1 MAAPIGII
9 WGDPIVGS
17 NDTRQG
23 KIGIYAVATNTDTAA
38 SVRVQVWFAT
48 MYSCE
53 DGSNSLYFDIG
64 TNVWSAS
71 TPRGS
76 ASISHPVSSGE
87 GWNISNQTKIWD
99 QTYSYDNLDG
109 NVVVDGQ
116 VVGQDLNI
124 YAKYN
129 GIDLLPGGTMYA
141 STSLI
146 IVSYDANGGS
156 GAPVNQLKHYGKTL
170 TLSSTIPT
178 RTGYIFKGWS
188 ASSTAT
194 SASWSAGG
202 SYTDNASRILYA
214 VWEAVTYTVS
224 YDANGG
230 FGAPGSQI
238 KTHGQDLT
246 LSTVVPTRTN
256 YTFKGWGIS
265 ASATSVTY
273 SAGGTYSTDKAIT
286 LYAVWELA
294 YVPPRI
300 TSFIA
305 YRVDGD
311 GLEAD
316 DGTFCACSFA
326 WRTNKESANASFS
339 YKRKSDSAW
348 TPDKTI
354 SLNTTGGAIR
364 DEILNDS
371 NFNADYSYDIKVTVS
386 DSLGSSY
393 VTYSL
398 MSTHYVIDFLNGG
411 KGVSFG
417 KAAETENVAEF
428 GWDIRDKFGT
438 RVNNGLAMYTGTGD
452 EAIDPDTTLDELIL
466 TNKNS
471 PVSGK
476 SVYIRTIFHGGKSD
490 TNDRAQIAI
499 PYDEKMFVYRRYYKN
514 SSWSQWYSSALD
526 PYPVNSIYIS
536 YSHTSPA
543 ELFGGTWARIEDRF
557 LWGCKSAE
565 SIGDTGGESSHT
577 LVVDEMPS
585 HSHPFISTNEY
596 SSTSGGW
603 NAPAWGPG
611 SKNTAAITGFTGG
624 GAAHNNMPPYIKV
637 SIWRRIA

>member
-17 NDTRQG
+17 KDTRQG

-64 TNVWSAS
+64 TGVWSAS

-87 GWNISNQTKIWD
+87 GWNTSNQTKIWD
-99 QTYSYDNLDG
+99 QTYSYDNLNG
-109 NVVVDGQ
+109 NN
-116 VVGQDLNI
+116 DLNI

-129 GIDLLPGGTMYA
+129 GIDMFPDGTMYA

-146 IVSYDANGGS
+146 VVSYNANGGS

-188 ASSTAT
+188 ASQTAT

-202 SYTDNASRILYA
+202 SYADNKSRTLYA

-224 YDANGG
+224 YNANGG
-230 FGAPGSQI
+230 FGAPGSQTKI
-238 KTHGQDLT
+238 HGKNLT

-256 YTFKGWGIS
+256 YNFKGWGTS

-273 SAGGTYSTDKAIT
+273 SAGGTYSTDEAIT

-305 YRVDGD
+305 YRVNGE

-326 WRTNKESANASFS
+326 WRTDKESANASFS
-339 YKRKSDSAW
+339 YKRKSDSVW
-348 TPDKTI
+348 SQDKTI
-354 SLNTTGGAIR
+354 SLSTTSGAIL
-364 DEILNDS
+364 DEILNYS

-438 RVNNGLAMYTGTGD
+438 RVNNGLAMYTGAGD
-452 EAIDPDTTLDELIL
+452 DAIDPDTTLDELIL

-471 PVSGK
+471 PISGK
-476 SVYIRTIFHGGKSD
+476 SVYIRTTFHGSKSG
-490 TNDRAQIAI
+490 TSDRAQIAI

-514 SSWSQWYSSALD
+514 NSWSQWYSSALD

-543 ELFGGTWARIEDRF
+543 ELFGGTWTRIEDRF
-557 LWGCKSAE
+557 LWGCKSTE
-565 SIGDTGGESSHT
+565 SIGATGGESAHT
-577 LVVDEMPS
+577 LAVDEIPS

-596 SSTSGGW
+596 SQTSGGW
-603 NAPAWGPG
+603 NAPAWGPE

-624 GAAHNNMPPYIKV
+624 GAAHNNMPPYIQV

>member
-9 WGDPIVGS
+9 WGDPIVG
-17 NDTRQG
+17 NKDTRQG
-23 KIGIYAVATNTDTAA
+23 KIGIYAVATSTDTVT
-38 SVRVQVWFAT
+38 SINVQVWFTT

-64 TNVWSAS
+64 AGVSSAS
-71 TPRGS
+71 TYVGS
-76 ASISHPVSSGE
+76 ASISHPDRNNQWSP
-87 GWNISNQTKIWD
+87 SNQTKIFD
-99 QTYSYDNLDG
+99 KTYSYARLPG
-109 NVVVDGQ
+109 EQ
-116 VVGQDLNI
+116 SCNI

-129 GIDLLPGGTMYA
+129 GIDLLSGGTMYVNTSVTIPALA
-141 STSLI
+141 SYT
-146 IVSYDANGGS
+146 VSYNANGGS
-156 GAPVNQLKHYGKTL
+156 GAPVSQIKYYGKTL

-178 RTGYIFKGWS
+178 RTGYTFKGWS

-202 SYTDNASRILYA
+202 SYTDNVSRTLYA

-224 YDANGG
+224 YNANGG

-256 YTFKGWGIS
+256 YNFKGWGTS
-265 ASATSVTY
+265 ASATSATY
-273 SAGGTYSTDKAIT
+273 SADGTYSTDEAIT

-305 YRVDGD
+305 YRVNDD
-311 GLEAD
+311 WLEAD
-316 DGTFCACSFA
+316 DGTLCSCSFV
-326 WRTNKESANASFS
+326 WRTDKEPANATFS
-339 YKRKSDSAW
+339 YKRKSDSVW
-348 TPDKTI
+348 IQDKTI
-354 SLNTTGGAIR
+354 SLNKTDEGIQAVQE
-364 DEILNDS
+364 EILNA

-438 RVNNGLAMYTGTGD
+438 RVNNGLAMYTGAGD
-452 EAIDPDTTLDELIL
+452 NAIDPDTTLDELIL

-476 SVYIRTIFHGGKSD
+476 SVYIRTTFHGSKSG
-490 TNDRAQIAI
+490 TSDRAQIAI

-514 SSWSQWYSSALD
+514 NSWSQWYSSALD

-543 ELFGGTWARIEDRF
+543 ELFGGTWTRIEDRF
-557 LWGCKSAE
+557 LWGCKSTE

-577 LVVDEMPS
+577 LTVDEIPS
-585 HSHPFISTNEY
+585 HSHPFIENNEY

-603 NAPAWGPG
+603 KNPAWGPG
-611 SKNTAAITGFTGG
+611 KNNTSAITGFTGG
-624 GAAHNNMPPYIKV
+624 GAAHNNMPPYIQV

>member
-17 NDTRQG
+17 NDTRRG
-23 KIGIYAVATNTDTAA
+23 KIGIYAVATNTDTVA

-53 DGSNSLYFDIG
+53 DGYNSLYFDIG
-64 TNVWSAS
+64 TDVWSAS

-87 GWNISNQTKIWD
+87 GWNASNQTKIWD
-99 QTYSYDNLDG
+99 QTYSYDNLNG
-109 NVVVDGQ
+109 NR
-116 VVGQDLNI
+116 DLNI

-129 GIDLLPGGTMYA
+129 GIDMFPDGTMYA

-146 IVSYDANGGS
+146 IVSYNANGGS

-188 ASSTAT
+188 ASQTAT

-202 SYTDNASRILYA
+202 SYTDNDPIILYA

-230 FGAPGSQI
+230 FGAPGSQT
-238 KTHGQDLT
+238 KTHGKDLT

-256 YTFKGWGIS
+256 YTFKGWGTS

-273 SAGGTYSTDKAIT
+273 SAGGTYSTDEAIT

-300 TSFIA
+300 ISFIA
-305 YRVDGD
+305 YRVNDD
-311 GLEAD
+311 SLED
-316 DGTFCACSFA
+316 DKGTSCACSIKWKADKSPVSIAFSF
-326 WRTNKESANASFS
+326 KEKTAS
-339 YKRKSDSAW
+339 DW
-348 TPDKTI
+348 TVDKTLDNFPEA
-354 SLNTTGGAIR
+354 SAITE
-364 DEILNDS
+364 EILVNKFS
-371 NFNADYSYDIKVTVS
+371 ADISYDIKVTVS

-398 MSTHYVIDFLNGG
+398 TSAHYVIDFLNGG

-438 RVNNGLAMYTGTGD
+438 RVNNGLAMYTGAGD
-452 EAIDPDTTLDELIL
+452 NAIDPDTTLDELIL

-471 PVSGK
+471 PISGK

-490 TNDRAQIAI
+490 TSDRAQIAV

-514 SSWSQWYSSALD
+514 KSWSQWYSSALD
-526 PYPVNSIYIS
+526 AYPVNSIYIS

-557 LWGCKSAE
+557 LWGCKSTE
-565 SIGDTGGESSHT
+565 SIGATGGESSHT
-577 LVVDEMPS
+577 LAVDEMPS

-624 GAAHNNMPPYIKV
+624 GAAHNNMPPYIQV

>member
-9 WGDPIVGS
+9 WGDPIVG
-17 NDTRQG
+17 NKDTRQG

-64 TNVWSAS
+64 TDVWSAS

-87 GWNISNQTKIWD
+87 GWNASNQTKIWD
-99 QTYSYDNLDG
+99 QTYSYDNLNG
-109 NVVVDGQ
+109 NR
-116 VVGQDLNI
+116 DLNI

-129 GIDLLPGGTMYA
+129 GIDMFPDGTMYA

-146 IVSYDANGGS
+146 IVSYNANGGS

-194 SASWSAGG
+194 SASWSAGS
-202 SYTDNASRILYA
+202 SYTKNDPIILYA
-214 VWEAVTYTVS
+214 VWEAITYTVS

-256 YTFKGWGIS
+256 YTFKGWGTS
-265 ASATSVTY
+265 ASAESATY
-273 SAGGTYSTDKAIT
+273 SAGGTYSTDEAIT

-305 YRVDGD
+305 YRVNDD
-311 GLEAD
+311 LLEAD
-316 DGTFCACSFA
+316 DGTLCSCSFV
-326 WRTNKESANASFS
+326 WRTDKEPANAVFS
-339 YKRKSDSAW
+339 YKRKTDSVW
-348 TPDKTI
+348 IQDKTI
-354 SLNTTGGAIR
+354 GLNKTDGAIQAVQE
-364 DEILNDS
+364 EILNAEFS
-371 NFNADYSYDIKVTVS
+371 ADTSYDIKVTVS

-471 PVSGK
+471 PISGK
-476 SVYIRTIFHGGKSD
+476 SVYIRTVFHGGKSG
-490 TNDRAQIAI
+490 TSDRAQIAI

-543 ELFGGTWARIEDRF
+543 ELFGGTWTRIEDRF
-557 LWGCKSAE
+557 LWGCKSTE
-565 SIGDTGGESSHT
+565 SIGATGGESSHT
-577 LVVDEMPS
+577 LVVDEIPS

-603 NAPAWGPG
+603 KNPAWGPG
-611 SKNTAAITGFTGG
+611 SNTTAAITGFTGG
-624 GAAHNNMPPYIKV
+624 GAAHNNMPPYIQV

>member
-17 NDTRQG
+17 KDTRQG
-23 KIGIYAVATNTDTAA
+23 KIGIYAVATNTDAAA

-64 TNVWSAS
+64 ANVWSAS

-76 ASISHPVSSGE
+76 VSISHPVSSGE
-87 GWNISNQTKIWD
+87 GWNASNQTKIWD

-109 NVVVDGQ
+109 N
-116 VVGQDLNI
+116 QDLNI
-124 YAKYN
+124 YAKYKD
-129 GIDLLPGGTMYA
+129 IDLLPGGTMYA

-146 IVSYDANGGS
+146 VVSYNANGGS
-156 GAPVNQLKHYGKTL
+156 GSPVNQLKHYGKTL
-170 TLSSTIPT
+170 TLSNTIPT
-178 RTGYIFKGWS
+178 RNGYIFKGWS

-202 SYTDNASRILYA
+202 SYADNKSRTLYA

-224 YDANGG
+224 YNANGG
-230 FGAPGSQI
+230 FGAPESQI
-238 KTHGQDLT
+238 KTYGRDLT

-256 YTFKGWGIS
+256 YTFKGWGTS
-265 ASATSVTY
+265 ASAGSATY

-300 TSFIA
+300 IDFIA
-305 YRVDGD
+305 YRVNGD
-311 GLEAD
+311 GFEVD
-316 DGTFCACSFA
+316 NGTFCACSIKWKTDKKPASIEFSF
-326 WRTNKESANASFS
+326 KEKTASN
-339 YKRKSDSAW
+339 W
-348 TPDKTI
+348 TV
-354 SLNTTGGAIR
+354 GATLSGLIEE
-364 DEILNDS
+364 DPIQAEILNNES
-371 NFNADYSYDIKVTVS
+371 GFSADTSYDIKVTVS

-438 RVNNGLAMYTGTGD
+438 RVNNGLAMYAGAGD
-452 EAIDPDTTLDELIL
+452 DAIDPDTTLDELIL

-471 PVSGK
+471 PISGK
-476 SVYIRTIFHGGKSD
+476 SVYIRTIFHGGKSY
-490 TNDRAQIAI
+490 TSDRAQIAI

-526 PYPVNSIYIS
+526 AYPVNSIYIS

-543 ELFGGTWARIEDRF
+543 ELFGGTWTRIEDRF
-557 LWGCKSAE
+557 LWGCKSTE
-565 SIGDTGGESSHT
+565 SIGATSGESAHT
-577 LVVDEMPS
+577 LAVDEIPS

-611 SKNTAAITGFTGG
+611 SKTTAAITGFTGG
-624 GAAHNNMPPYIKV
+624 GAAHNNMPPYIQV

>member
-1 MAAPIGII
+1 MAAPIGTI
-9 WGDPIVGS
+9 WGDPIVGKKNTS
-17 NDTRQG
+17 QG

-53 DGSNSLYFDIG
+53 DGSNSLYLDIG
-64 TNVWSAS
+64 ADVWSAS
-71 TPRGS
+71 TLRGS

-87 GWNISNQTKIWD
+87 GWNASNQTKIWD
-99 QTYSYDNLDG
+99 QTYSYDNLNG
-109 NVVVDGQ
+109 NR
-116 VVGQDLNI
+116 DLNI

-129 GIDLLPGGTMYA
+129 GIDLLPNGTMYA

-146 IVSYDANGGS
+146 IVSYNANGGS

-188 ASSTAT
+188 ASQTAT

-202 SYTDNASRILYA
+202 SYTDNAPIILYA

-224 YDANGG
+224 YNANGG

-256 YTFKGWGIS
+256 YTFKGWGTS
-265 ASATSVTY
+265 ASAGSATY
-273 SAGGTYSTDKAIT
+273 SAGGTYSNDEAIT

-300 TSFIA
+300 IDFIA
-305 YRVDGD
+305 YRVNGD
-311 GLEAD
+311 GFEVD
-316 DGTFCACSFA
+316 DGTFCACSIKWKTDKKPASIEFSF
-326 WRTNKESANASFS
+326 KEKTAS
-339 YKRKSDSAW
+339 DW
-348 TPDKTI
+348 NI
-354 SLNTTGGAIR
+354 GATLSGLIEE
-364 DEILNDS
+364 DPIQAEILNNELGFS
-371 NFNADYSYDIKVTVS
+371 ADKSYDIKATVS

-398 MSTHYVIDFLNGG
+398 MSAHYVIDFLNGG

-438 RVNNGLAMYTGTGD
+438 RVNNGLAMYTGAGGD
-452 EAIDPDTTLDELIL
+452 AIDPDTTLDELIL

-471 PVSGK
+471 PISGK
-476 SVYIRTIFHGGKSD
+476 SVYIRTIFHGSKSD
-490 TNDRAQIAI
+490 TSDRAQIAI

-514 SSWSQWYSSALD
+514 NSWSQWYSSALD

-543 ELFGGTWARIEDRF
+543 ELFGGTWTRIEDRF
-557 LWGCKSAE
+557 LWGCKSTE
-565 SIGDTGGESSHT
+565 SIGDTGGESAHT
-577 LVVDEMPS
+577 LTVDEIPS
-585 HSHPFISTNEY
+585 HSHPFIETNEY

-603 NAPAWGPG
+603 NNPAWGPG

>member
-17 NDTRQG
+17 KDTRQG
-23 KIGIYAVATNTDTAA
+23 KIGIYAVVTNTDTVT
-38 SVRVQVWFAT
+38 SINVQVWFAT

-53 DGSNSLYFDIG
+53 DGSNNLYFDIG
-64 TNVWSAS
+64 AGVSSAS
-71 TPRGS
+71 TYAGS
-76 ASISHPVSSGE
+76 ASISHPVGTGNPWSP
-87 GWNISNQTKIWD
+87 SNQTKIFD
-99 QTYSYDNLDG
+99 KTYSYARLSG
-109 NVVVDGQ
+109 EQ
-116 VVGQDLNI
+116 SCNI

-129 GIDLLPGGTMYA
+129 GIDLLPGGTMYVNTSVTIPALA
-141 STSLI
+141 SYT
-146 IVSYDANGGS
+146 VSYNANGGS
-156 GAPVNQLKHYGKTL
+156 GAPVSQLKYYGKTL
-170 TLSSTIPT
+170 TLSNTIPT
-178 RTGYIFKGWS
+178 RNGYIFKGWS

-194 SASWSAGG
+194 SASWAAGG

-256 YTFKGWGIS
+256 YTFKGWGTS
-265 ASATSVTY
+265 GSAASATY
-273 SAGGTYSTDKAIT
+273 SAGGTYSTDEAIT

-300 TSFIA
+300 ISFIA
-305 YRVDGD
+305 YRVNKESLIEEDNGVS
-311 GLEAD
+311 
-316 DGTFCACSFA
+316 CACSIKWKA
-326 WRTNKESANASFS
+326 DKDKGPVSIEFS
-339 YKRKSDSAW
+339 YKEKPAFDW
-348 TPDKTI
+348 TVDKT
-354 SLNTTGGAIR
+354 LNNLSEASSITE
-364 DEILNDS
+364 EILNSD
-371 NFNADYSYDIKVTVS
+371 FDADTSYDIKVTVS

-398 MSTHYVIDFLNGG
+398 MSAHYVIDFLNGG

-438 RVNNGLAMYTGTGD
+438 RVNNGLAMYTGAGND
-452 EAIDPDTTLDELIL
+452 AIDPNTTLDELIL

-471 PVSGK
+471 PISGK

-490 TNDRAQIAI
+490 TSDRAQIAI

-514 SSWSQWYSSALD
+514 KSWSQWYSSALD
-526 PYPVNSIYIS
+526 AYPINSIYIS

-557 LWGCKSAE
+557 LWGCKSTE
-565 SIGDTGGESSHT
+565 SIGATGGEPSHT
-577 LVVDEMPS
+577 LAVNEMPS
-585 HSHPFISTNEY
+585 HSHPVIDTKEY
-596 SSTSGGW
+596 STTSGGW

-611 SKNTAAITGFTGG
+611 SKTTAAITGFTGG
-624 GAAHNNMPPYIKV
+624 GAAHNNMPPYIQV

>member
-1 MAAPIGII
+1 MAAPIGTI
-9 WGDPIVGS
+9 WGDPIVG
-17 NDTRQG
+17 NKNTRQG

-64 TNVWSAS
+64 TDVWSAS

-87 GWNISNQTKIWD
+87 GWNASNQTKIWD
-99 QTYSYDNLDG
+99 QTYSYDNLNG
-109 NVVVDGQ
+109 NR
-116 VVGQDLNI
+116 DLNI

-129 GIDLLPGGTMYA
+129 GIDMFPDGTMYA

-146 IVSYDANGGS
+146 IVSYNANGGS

-188 ASSTAT
+188 AEPTST

-202 SYTDNASRILYA
+202 SYTDNTPRILYA

-224 YDANGG
+224 YNANGG

-256 YTFKGWGIS
+256 YTFKGWSTS
-265 ASATSVTY
+265 ASAESATY

-305 YRVDGD
+305 YRVNDD

-316 DGTFCACSFA
+316 DGTFCACSFV
-326 WRTNKESANASFS
+326 WRTDKEPANAVFS
-339 YKRKSDSAW
+339 YKRKTDSIW
-348 TPDKTI
+348 TQDKTI
-354 SLNTTGGAIR
+354 SLNKTDGAIQAVQE
-364 DEILNDS
+364 EILNAEFS
-371 NFNADYSYDIKVTVS
+371 ADTSYDIKVTVS

-476 SVYIRTIFHGGKSD
+476 SVYIRTVFHGSKSG
-490 TNDRAQIAI
+490 TSDRAQIAI

-536 YSHTSPA
+536 YSHMSPA

-557 LWGCKSAE
+557 LWGCKSTE

-577 LVVDEMPS
+577 LIVDEMPS

-624 GAAHNNMPPYIKV
+624 GAAHNNMPPYIQV

>member
-17 NDTRQG
+17 KDTRQG
-23 KIGIYAVATNTDTAA
+23 KIGIYAVATNTDTVA

-64 TNVWSAS
+64 TDVWSAS

-87 GWNISNQTKIWD
+87 GWNASNQTKIWD
-99 QTYSYDNLDG
+99 QTYSYDNLNG
-109 NVVVDGQ
+109 NR
-116 VVGQDLNI
+116 DLNI

-129 GIDLLPGGTMYA
+129 GIDMFPDGTMYA

-146 IVSYDANGGS
+146 IVSYNANGGS

-188 ASSTAT
+188 ASQTAT

-202 SYTDNASRILYA
+202 SYTKNAPIILYA

-230 FGAPGSQI
+230 FGAPGSQT

-256 YTFKGWGIS
+256 YNFKGWGTS
-265 ASATSVTY
+265 ASATSATY
-273 SAGGTYSTDKAIT
+273 SAGGTYSTDEAIT
-286 LYAVWELA
+286 LYAIWELA

-305 YRVDGD
+305 YRVNGD

-326 WRTNKESANASFS
+326 WRTNKESANAAFS
-339 YKRKSDSAW
+339 YKRKTDSVW

-354 SLNTTGGAIR
+354 SLNTTSGAIR
-364 DEILNDS
+364 DEILNFS

-471 PVSGK
+471 PISGK
-476 SVYIRTIFHGGKSD
+476 SVYIRTAFHGGKSG
-490 TNDRAQIAI
+490 TSDRAQIAI

-514 SSWSQWYSSALD
+514 SSWSQWYNSALD
-526 PYPVNSIYIS
+526 AYPVNSIYIS

-557 LWGCKSAE
+557 LWGCKSTE

-585 HSHPFISTNEY
+585 HSHPFIDTKEY
-596 SSTSGGW
+596 STTSGGW

-611 SKNTAAITGFTGG
+611 SKTTAAITGFTGG

>member
-9 WGDPIVGS
+9 WGDPIIG
-17 NDTRQG
+17 NKDTRQG
-23 KIGIYAVATNTDTAA
+23 KIGIYAVATNTDTVA

-64 TNVWSAS
+64 TDVWSAS

-76 ASISHPVSSGE
+76 ASISHPVSSGD
-87 GWNISNQTKIWD
+87 GWNASNQTKIWD
-99 QTYSYDNLDG
+99 QTYSYDNLNG
-109 NVVVDGQ
+109 NR
-116 VVGQDLNI
+116 DLNI

-129 GIDLLPGGTMYA
+129 GIDMFPDGTMYA

-146 IVSYDANGGS
+146 IVSYNANGGS

-188 ASSTAT
+188 ASQTAT

-202 SYTDNASRILYA
+202 SYTDNAPIILYA

-224 YDANGG
+224 YNANGG
-230 FGAPGSQI
+230 FGAPGSQT
-238 KTHGQDLT
+238 KTHGQNLT

-256 YTFKGWGIS
+256 YNFKGWGTS
-265 ASATSVTY
+265 ASAASATY

-305 YRVDGD
+305 YRVNKESLIEEDN
-311 GLEAD
+311 
-316 DGTFCACSFA
+316 GTSCACSFV
-326 WRTNKESANASFS
+326 WRTDKEPANAVFS
-339 YKRKSDSAW
+339 YKRKTDSVW
-348 TPDKTI
+348 TQDKTI
-354 SLNTTGGAIR
+354 SLNKTDGAIQAVQE
-364 DEILNDS
+364 EILNAEFS
-371 NFNADYSYDIKVTVS
+371 ADTSYDIKVTVS

-417 KAAETENVAEF
+417 KAAEIENVAEF

-476 SVYIRTIFHGGKSD
+476 SVYIRTVFHGSKSD
-490 TNDRAQIAI
+490 TSDRAQIAI

-514 SSWSQWYSSALD
+514 SSWSQWYNSALD
-526 PYPVNSIYIS
+526 AYPVNSIYIS

-543 ELFGGTWARIEDRF
+543 ELFGGTWTRIEDRF
-557 LWGCKSAE
+557 LWGCKSTE
-565 SIGDTGGESSHT
+565 SIGATGGESSHT

-624 GAAHNNMPPYIKV
+624 GAAHNNMPPYIQV

>member
-1 MAAPIGII
+1 MAAPVGII

-17 NDTRQG
+17 KDTRQG

-64 TNVWSAS
+64 ANVWSAS

-76 ASISHPVSSGE
+76 VSISHPVSSGE
-87 GWNISNQTKIWD
+87 GWNTSNQTKIWD

-109 NVVVDGQ
+109 NL
-116 VVGQDLNI
+116 DLNI

-129 GIDLLPGGTMYA
+129 GIDLLPDGTMYA

-146 IVSYDANGGS
+146 VVSYNANGGS

-170 TLSSTIPT
+170 TLSNTIPT
-178 RTGYIFKGWS
+178 RNGYIFKGWS
-188 ASSTAT
+188 ASSKAT

-202 SYTDNASRILYA
+202 SYADNESRTLYA

-230 FGAPGSQI
+230 FGAPGSQT

-256 YTFKGWGIS
+256 YTFKGWGTS

-305 YRVDGD
+305 HRVNRVNGD
-311 GLEAD
+311 WLDAD
-316 DGTFCACSFA
+316 DGTFCACSFV
-326 WRTNKESANASFS
+326 WRTDKESANAAFS
-339 YKRKSDSAW
+339 YKRKTDSVW

-354 SLNTTGGAIR
+354 SLNTTGGAIQE
-364 DEILNDS
+364 EILNAEFS
-371 NFNADYSYDIKVTVS
+371 ADTSYDIKVTVS
-386 DSLGSSY
+386 DSLDSSY

-438 RVNNGLAMYTGTGD
+438 RVNNGLAMYTGAGD
-452 EAIDPDTTLDELIL
+452 NAIDPDTTLDELIL

-471 PVSGK
+471 PISGK
-476 SVYIRTIFHGGKSD
+476 SVYIRTIFHGAKSD
-490 TNDRAQIAI
+490 TSNRAQIAI

-514 SSWSQWYSSALD
+514 RSWSQWYSSALD
-526 PYPVNSIYIS
+526 SYPVNSIYIS

-543 ELFGGTWARIEDRF
+543 ELFGGTWERIEDRF
-557 LWGCKSAE
+557 LWGCKSTE
-565 SIGDTGGESSHT
+565 SIGATGGESSHT
-577 LVVDEMPS
+577 LTVNEMPS
-585 HSHPFISTNEY
+585 HSHPFIETNEY

-624 GAAHNNMPPYIKV
+624 GAAHNNMPPYIQV

>member
-9 WGDPIVGS
+9 WGDPIVGKKNTS
-17 NDTRQG
+17 QG
-23 KIGIYAVATNTDTAA
+23 KIGIYAIATNTDTAA

-53 DGSNSLYFDIG
+53 DGSNSLYLDIG
-64 TNVWSAS
+64 ADVWSAS
-71 TPRGS
+71 TYVGS
-76 ASISHPVSSGE
+76 ASISHPVSSGD
-87 GWNISNQTKIWD
+87 GWNASNQTKIWD
-99 QTYSYDNLDG
+99 QTYSYDNLNG
-109 NVVVDGQ
+109 NR
-116 VVGQDLNI
+116 DLNI
-124 YAKYN
+124 YAKYE
-129 GIDLLPGGTMYA
+129 GIDLLPNGTMYA

-146 IVSYDANGGS
+146 IVSYNANGGS

-188 ASSTAT
+188 ASQTAT
-194 SASWSAGG
+194 SASWSAGS
-202 SYTDNASRILYA
+202 SYTDNTPRILYA

-224 YDANGG
+224 YNANGG

-256 YTFKGWGIS
+256 YTFKGWGTS
-265 ASATSVTY
+265 ASAGSATY
-273 SAGGTYSTDKAIT
+273 SAGGTYSTDEAIT

-300 TSFIA
+300 IDFIA
-305 YRVDGD
+305 YRVNGD
-311 GLEAD
+311 GFEVD
-316 DGTFCACSFA
+316 DGTFCACSIKWKTDKKPASIEFSF
-326 WRTNKESANASFS
+326 KEKTASN
-339 YKRKSDSAW
+339 W
-348 TPDKTI
+348 TV
-354 SLNTTGGAIR
+354 GATLSNLIEE
-364 DEILNDS
+364 DPIQAEILNNES
-371 NFNADYSYDIKVTVS
+371 GFSADKSYDIKATVS

-398 MSTHYVIDFLNGG
+398 MSAHYLIDFLNGG

-438 RVNNGLAMYTGTGD
+438 RVNNGLAMYTGAGD
-452 EAIDPDTTLDELIL
+452 NAIDPDTTLDELIL

-471 PVSGK
+471 PISGK

-490 TNDRAQIAI
+490 TSDRAQIAI

-514 SSWSQWYSSALD
+514 KSWSQWYSSALD
-526 PYPVNSIYIS
+526 AYPVNSIYIS

-543 ELFGGTWARIEDRF
+543 ELFGGTWERIEDRF
-557 LWGCKSAE
+557 LWGCKSTE
-565 SIGDTGGESSHT
+565 SIGATGGESSHT
-577 LVVDEMPS
+577 LAVNEMPS

-611 SKNTAAITGFTGG
+611 SKNTAAITGFAGD
-624 GAAHNNMPPYIKV
+624 GAAHNNMPPYIQV

>member
-9 WGDPIVGS
+9 WGDPIVG
-17 NDTRQG
+17 NKNTRQG

-64 TNVWSAS
+64 TDVWSAS

-87 GWNISNQTKIWD
+87 GWNASNQTKIWD
-99 QTYSYDNLDG
+99 QTYSYDNLNG
-109 NVVVDGQ
+109 NR
-116 VVGQDLNI
+116 DLNI

-129 GIDLLPGGTMYA
+129 GIDMFPDGTMYA

-146 IVSYDANGGS
+146 IVSYNANGGF

-188 ASSTAT
+188 ASQTAT

-202 SYTDNASRILYA
+202 SYTKNDPIILYA

-256 YTFKGWGIS
+256 YTFKGWGTS
-265 ASATSVTY
+265 GSATSATY
-273 SAGGTYSTDKAIT
+273 SSGGTYSTDKAIT

-305 YRVDGD
+305 YRVNKESLIEEDN
-311 GLEAD
+311 
-316 DGTFCACSFA
+316 GTSCACSFV
-326 WRTNKESANASFS
+326 WRTDKEPANAVFS
-339 YKRKSDSAW
+339 YKRKTDSVW
-348 TPDKTI
+348 TQDKTI
-354 SLNTTGGAIR
+354 SLNKTDGAIQAVQE
-364 DEILNDS
+364 EILNAEFS
-371 NFNADYSYDIKVTVS
+371 ADTSYDIKVTVS

-476 SVYIRTIFHGGKSD
+476 SVYIRTVFNGSKSG
-490 TNDRAQIAI
+490 TSDRAQIAI

-514 SSWSQWYSSALD
+514 SSWSQWHSSALD
-526 PYPVNSIYIS
+526 AYPVNSIYIS

-543 ELFGGTWARIEDRF
+543 ELFGGTWTRIEDRF
-557 LWGCKSAE
+557 LWGCKSTE
-565 SIGDTGGESSHT
+565 SIGATGGESSHT

-624 GAAHNNMPPYIKV
+624 GAAHNNMPPYIQV

>member
-17 NDTRQG
+17 KDTRQG
-23 KIGIYAVATNTDTAA
+23 KIGIYAVATNTDAAA

-64 TNVWSAS
+64 ANVWSAS

-76 ASISHPVSSGE
+76 VSISHPVSSGE
-87 GWNISNQTKIWD
+87 GWNASNQTKIWD

-109 NVVVDGQ
+109 N
-116 VVGQDLNI
+116 QDLNI
-124 YAKYN
+124 YAKYKD
-129 GIDLLPGGTMYA
+129 IDLLPGGTMYA

-146 IVSYDANGGS
+146 VVSYNANGGS
-156 GAPVNQLKHYGKTL
+156 GSPVNQLKHYGKTL
-170 TLSSTIPT
+170 TLSNTIPT
-178 RTGYIFKGWS
+178 RNGYIFKGWS

-202 SYTDNASRILYA
+202 SYADNKSRTLYA

-224 YDANGG
+224 YNANGG
-230 FGAPGSQI
+230 FGAPESQI
-238 KTHGQDLT
+238 KTYGRDLT

-256 YTFKGWGIS
+256 YTFKGWGTS
-265 ASATSVTY
+265 ASAESATY
-273 SAGGTYSTDKAIT
+273 SAGGTYSTDEAIT

-305 YRVDGD
+305 YRVNDH

-316 DGTFCACSFA
+316 DGTFCACSFV
-326 WRTNKESANASFS
+326 WRTDKEHANAAFS

-354 SLNTTGGAIR
+354 SLNTINGAIQK
-364 DEILNDS
+364 EILNA
-371 NFNADYSYDIKVTVS
+371 NFNADTSYDIKVTVS

-438 RVNNGLAMYTGTGD
+438 RVNNGLAMYAGAGD
-452 EAIDPDTTLDELIL
+452 DAIDPDTTLDELIL

-471 PVSGK
+471 PISGK
-476 SVYIRTIFHGGKSD
+476 SVYIRTIFHGGKSY
-490 TNDRAQIAI
+490 TSDRAQIAI

-526 PYPVNSIYIS
+526 AYPVNSIYIS

-543 ELFGGTWARIEDRF
+543 ELFGGTWTRIEDRF
-557 LWGCKSAE
+557 LWGCKSTE
-565 SIGDTGGESSHT
+565 SIGATSGESAHT
-577 LVVDEMPS
+577 LAVDEIPS

-611 SKNTAAITGFTGG
+611 SKTTAAITGFTGG
-624 GAAHNNMPPYIKV
+624 GAAHNNMPPYIQV

>member
-9 WGDPIVGS
+9 WGDPIVG
-17 NDTRQG
+17 NKDTRQG

-64 TNVWSAS
+64 ADVWSAS

-76 ASISHPVSSGE
+76 VSISHPVSSGE
-87 GWNISNQTKIWD
+87 GWNASNQTKIWD
-99 QTYSYDNLDG
+99 QTYSYDNLNG
-109 NVVVDGQ
+109 NR
-116 VVGQDLNI
+116 DLNI

-129 GIDLLPGGTMYA
+129 GIDMFPDGTMHA

-146 IVSYDANGGS
+146 IVSYNANGGS
-156 GAPVNQLKHYGKTL
+156 GAPVNQLKYYGKTL
-170 TLSSTIPT
+170 TLSSIIPT

-188 ASSTAT
+188 ASQTAT

-202 SYTDNASRILYA
+202 SYTKNDPIILYA

-224 YDANGG
+224 YNANGG
-230 FGAPGSQI
+230 FGAPESQI
-238 KTHGQDLT
+238 KTHGRDLT

-256 YTFKGWGIS
+256 YTFKGWGTP
-265 ASATSVTY
+265 ASAESATY
-273 SAGGTYSTDKAIT
+273 SAGGTYSTDEAIT

-305 YRVDGD
+305 YRVNDD

-316 DGTFCACSFA
+316 DGTLCACSFV
-326 WRTNKESANASFS
+326 WRTDKEPANASFS
-339 YKRKSDSAW
+339 YKRKTDSVW
-348 TPDKTI
+348 DQDKTI
-354 SLNTTGGAIR
+354 SLNKTDGGIQAVQE
-364 DEILNDS
+364 EILNAEFS
-371 NFNADYSYDIKVTVS
+371 ADTSYDIKVTVS

-438 RVNNGLAMYTGTGD
+438 RVNNGLAMYTGAED
-452 EAIDPDTTLDELIL
+452 NAIDPDTTLDELIL

-476 SVYIRTIFHGGKSD
+476 SVYIRTVFHGSKSD
-490 TNDRAQIAI
+490 TSDRAQIAI

-514 SSWSQWYSSALD
+514 RSWSQWYNSALD
-526 PYPVNSIYIS
+526 AYPVNSIYIS

-557 LWGCKSAE
+557 LWGCKSTE
-565 SIGDTGGESSHT
+565 SIGATGGESSHT

-611 SKNTAAITGFTGG
+611 SKTTAAITGFTGG
-624 GAAHNNMPPYIKV
+624 GAAHNNMPPYIQV

>member
-17 NDTRQG
+17 KDTRQG
-23 KIGIYAVATNTDTAA
+23 KIGIYAVATNTDTVA

-64 TNVWSAS
+64 DNVWSAS

-76 ASISHPVSSGE
+76 VSISHPVSSGE
-87 GWNISNQTKIWD
+87 GWNTSNQTKIWD
-99 QTYSYDNLDG
+99 QTYSYDSLDG
-109 NVVVDGQ
+109 NN
-116 VVGQDLNI
+116 DLNI
-124 YAKYN
+124 YSKYN
-129 GIDLLPGGTMYA
+129 GIDMLPGGTMYA

-146 IVSYDANGGS
+146 VVSYNANGGS

-170 TLSSTIPT
+170 TLSNTIPT
-178 RTGYIFKGWS
+178 RNGYTFKGWS
-188 ASSTAT
+188 AKSTAT

-202 SYTDNASRILYA
+202 SYADNKSRTLYA

-230 FGAPGSQI
+230 FGAPGSQT

-256 YTFKGWGIS
+256 YTFKGWGTS

-273 SAGGTYSTDKAIT
+273 SAGGTYSTDEAIT

-305 YRVDGD
+305 YRVNDD
-311 GLEAD
+311 GLETD
-316 DGTFCACSFA
+316 DGTFCACSFV
-326 WRTNKESANASFS
+326 WRTDKEPANASFS
-339 YKRKSDSAW
+339 YKRKTDSVW
-348 TPDKTI
+348 IQDKTI
-354 SLNTTGGAIR
+354 SLNKTDEGIQAVQE
-364 DEILNDS
+364 EILNYS
-371 NFNADYSYDIKVTVS
+371 NFNADTSYDIKVTVS

-438 RVNNGLAMYTGTGD
+438 RVNNGLAMYTGAGAD
-452 EAIDPDTTLDELIL
+452 AIDPDTTLDELIL
-466 TNKNS
+466 TSKNS

-490 TNDRAQIAI
+490 TSDRAQIAI
-499 PYDEKMFVYRRYYKN
+499 PYDEKMSVYCRYYKN
-514 SSWSQWYSSALD
+514 KSWSQWYSSALD
-526 PYPVNSIYIS
+526 AYPVNSIYIS

-557 LWGCKSAE
+557 LWGCKSTE
-565 SIGDTGGESSHT
+565 SIGATGGESSHT
-577 LVVDEMPS
+577 LAVDEMPS

-611 SKNTAAITGFTGG
+611 SKNTAAITGFTGS
-624 GAAHNNMPPYIKV
+624 GAAHNNMPPYIQV

>member
-17 NDTRQG
+17 KDTRQG

-64 TNVWSAS
+64 DNVWSAS

-87 GWNISNQTKIWD
+87 GWNTSNQTKIWD
-99 QTYSYDNLDG
+99 QTYSYDSLDG
-109 NVVVDGQ
+109 NN
-116 VVGQDLNI
+116 DLNI

-129 GIDLLPGGTMYA
+129 GIDMLPGGTMYA

-146 IVSYDANGGS
+146 VVSYNANGGS
-156 GAPVNQLKHYGKTL
+156 GAPVSQLKYYGKTL
-170 TLSSTIPT
+170 TLSNTIPT

-202 SYTDNASRILYA
+202 SYADNASRTLYA

-230 FGAPGSQI
+230 FGAPGSQT

-256 YTFKGWGIS
+256 YNFKGWGTS
-265 ASATSVTY
+265 ASATSATY
-273 SAGGTYSTDKAIT
+273 SAGGTYSTDEAIT

-305 YRVDGD
+305 NRVNGD

-316 DGTFCACSFA
+316 DGTFCACSFV
-326 WRTNKESANASFS
+326 WRTDKESANAAFS
-339 YKRKSDSAW
+339 YKRKTDSVW
-348 TPDKTI
+348 IPDKTI
-354 SLNTTGGAIR
+354 SLNATGGAIR
-364 DEILNDS
+364 EEILNYS

-438 RVNNGLAMYTGTGD
+438 RVNNGLAMYTGAGD
-452 EAIDPDTTLDELIL
+452 DAIDPDTTLDELIL

-471 PVSGK
+471 LVSGK
-476 SVYIRTIFHGGKSD
+476 SVYIRTVFHGGKTS

-499 PYDEKMFVYRRYYKN
+499 PYDEKMLVYRRYYKN
-514 SSWSQWYSSALD
+514 S
-526 PYPVNSIYIS
+526 
-536 YSHTSPA
+536 
-543 ELFGGTWARIEDRF
+543 
-557 LWGCKSAE
+557 
-565 SIGDTGGESSHT
+565 
-577 LVVDEMPS
+577 
-585 HSHPFISTNEY
+585 
-596 SSTSGGW
+596 
-603 NAPAWGPG
+603 
-611 SKNTAAITGFTGG
+611 
-624 GAAHNNMPPYIKV
+624 
-637 SIWRRIA
+637 

>member
-1 MAAPIGII
+1 M
-9 WGDPIVGS
+9 
-17 NDTRQG
+17 
-23 KIGIYAVATNTDTAA
+23 
-38 SVRVQVWFAT
+38 
-48 MYSCE
+48 
-53 DGSNSLYFDIG
+53 
-64 TNVWSAS
+64 
-71 TPRGS
+71 
-76 ASISHPVSSGE
+76 
-87 GWNISNQTKIWD
+87 
-99 QTYSYDNLDG
+99 
-109 NVVVDGQ
+109 
-116 VVGQDLNI
+116 
-124 YAKYN
+124 
-129 GIDLLPGGTMYA
+129 
-141 STSLI
+141 
-146 IVSYDANGGS
+146 
-156 GAPVNQLKHYGKTL
+156 
-170 TLSSTIPT
+170 
-178 RTGYIFKGWS
+178 
-188 ASSTAT
+188 
-194 SASWSAGG
+194 
-202 SYTDNASRILYA
+202 
-214 VWEAVTYTVS
+214 S

-230 FGAPGSQI
+230 FGAPGSQT

-256 YTFKGWGIS
+256 YNFKGWGTS
-265 ASATSVTY
+265 ASATSATY
-273 SAGGTYSTDKAIT
+273 SAGGTYSTDEAIT

-305 YRVDGD
+305 YRVDKESLMEED
-311 GLEAD
+311 N
-316 DGTFCACSFA
+316 GTSCACSFV
-326 WRTNKESANASFS
+326 WRTDKEPANAVFS
-339 YKRKSDSAW
+339 YKRKTDSIW
-348 TPDKTI
+348 TQDKTI
-354 SLNTTGGAIR
+354 SLNKTDGAIQAVQE
-364 DEILNDS
+364 EILNAEFS
-371 NFNADYSYDIKVTVS
+371 ADTSYDIKVTVS

-417 KAAETENVAEF
+417 KAAEIENVAEF

-476 SVYIRTIFHGGKSD
+476 SVYIRTVFHGSKSG
-490 TNDRAQIAI
+490 TSDRAQIAI

-526 PYPVNSIYIS
+526 SYPVNSIYIS

-543 ELFGGTWARIEDRF
+543 ELFGGTWTRIEDRF
-557 LWGCKSAE
+557 LWGCKSTE
-565 SIGDTGGESSHT
+565 SIGATGGESAHT
-577 LVVDEMPS
+577 LAVDEIPS

-611 SKNTAAITGFTGG
+611 SKTTAAITGFTGG
-624 GAAHNNMPPYIKV
+624 GAAHNNMPPYIQV

>member
-273 SAGGTYSTDKAIT
+273 SAGGTYSTDEAIT

-316 DGTFCACSFA
+316 DGTFCACSFV

-364 DEILNDS
+364 DEILNYS

-438 RVNNGLAMYTGTGD
+438 RVNNGLAMYTGAGD
-452 EAIDPDTTLDELIL
+452 NAIDPDTTLDELIL

-471 PVSGK
+471 PISGK

-490 TNDRAQIAI
+490 TSDRAQITI

-514 SSWSQWYSSALD
+514 KSWSQWYSSALD
-526 PYPVNSIYIS
+526 AYPVNSIYIS

-543 ELFGGTWARIEDRF
+543 ELFGGTWERIEDRF
-557 LWGCKSAE
+557 LWGCKSTE

>member
-17 NDTRQG
+17 KDTRQG
-23 KIGIYAVATNTDTAA
+23 KIGIYAVAANTDTVA

-64 TNVWSAS
+64 TDVWSAS
-71 TPRGS
+71 TPRGG

-87 GWNISNQTKIWD
+87 GWNASNQTKIWD
-99 QTYSYDNLDG
+99 QTYSYDNLNG
-109 NVVVDGQ
+109 NR
-116 VVGQDLNI
+116 DLNI

-129 GIDLLPGGTMYA
+129 GIDMFPDGTMYA

-146 IVSYDANGGS
+146 IVSYNANGGS

-188 ASSTAT
+188 ASQTAT

-202 SYTDNASRILYA
+202 SYTKNAPIILYA

-224 YDANGG
+224 YNANGG
-230 FGAPGSQI
+230 FGAPESQI

-265 ASATSVTY
+265 ASAESATY
-273 SAGGTYSTDKAIT
+273 SAGGTYSTNEAIT

-305 YRVDGD
+305 YRVNGD

-326 WRTNKESANASFS
+326 WRTNKESVNASFS

-364 DEILNDS
+364 DEILNYS

-438 RVNNGLAMYTGTGD
+438 RVNNGLAMYTGAGD
-452 EAIDPDTTLDELIL
+452 NAIDPDTTLDELIL

-476 SVYIRTIFHGGKSD
+476 SVYIRTVFHGGKSG
-490 TNDRAQIAI
+490 TSDRAQIAI

-526 PYPVNSIYIS
+526 SYPVNSIYIS

-543 ELFGGTWARIEDRF
+543 ELFGGTWTRIEDRF
-557 LWGCKSAE
+557 LWGCKSTE
-565 SIGDTGGESSHT
+565 SIGATGGESAHT
-577 LVVDEMPS
+577 LAVDEIPS

-624 GAAHNNMPPYIKV
+624 GAAHNNMPPYIQV

>member
-514 SSWSQWYSSALD
+514 SSWSQWYNSALD
-526 PYPVNSIYIS
+526 AYPVNSIYIS

-557 LWGCKSAE
+557 LWGCKSTE
-565 SIGDTGGESSHT
+565 SIGSTGGESSHT
-577 LVVDEMPS
+577 LIVDEIPS
-585 HSHPFISTNEY
+585 HSHPFIETNEY

-624 GAAHNNMPPYIKV
+624 GAAHNNMPPYIQV

>member
-9 WGDPIVGS
+9 WGDPIVG
-17 NDTRQG
+17 NKDTRQG
-23 KIGIYAVATNTDTAA
+23 KIGIYAVATNTDTEA

-53 DGSNSLYFDIG
+53 DGSNSLYLDIG
-64 TNVWSAS
+64 ADVWSAS

-76 ASISHPVSSGE
+76 VSISHPVSSGE
-87 GWNISNQTKIWD
+87 GWNASNQTKIWD
-99 QTYSYDNLDG
+99 QTYSYDNLNG
-109 NVVVDGQ
+109 NR
-116 VVGQDLNI
+116 DLNI

-129 GIDLLPGGTMYA
+129 GIDMFPDGTMYA

-146 IVSYDANGGS
+146 IVSYNANGGS
-156 GAPVNQLKHYGKTL
+156 GAPVNQLKYYGKTL

-188 ASSTAT
+188 ASQTAT

-202 SYTDNASRILYA
+202 SYTKNDPIILYA
-214 VWEAVTYTVS
+214 VWEAVTYAVS

-230 FGAPGSQI
+230 FGAPGSQT

-256 YTFKGWGIS
+256 YTFKGWGTS

-273 SAGGTYSTDKAIT
+273 SAGGTYSTDEAIT

-305 YRVDGD
+305 YRVNDD

-316 DGTFCACSFA
+316 DGTFCACSFV
-326 WRTNKESANASFS
+326 WRTDKEPANASFS
-339 YKRKSDSAW
+339 YKRKTDSVW
-348 TPDKTI
+348 IPDKTI
-354 SLNTTGGAIR
+354 SLNKTDEGIQAVQE
-364 DEILNDS
+364 EILNAE
-371 NFNADYSYDIKVTVS
+371 FNADTSYDIKVTVS

-452 EAIDPDTTLDELIL
+452 NAIDPDTTLDELIL

-471 PVSGK
+471 PISGK

-490 TNDRAQIAI
+490 TSDKAQIAI

-514 SSWSQWYSSALD
+514 KSWSQWYSSALD
-526 PYPVNSIYIS
+526 AYPVNSIYIS

-557 LWGCKSAE
+557 LWGCKSTE
-565 SIGDTGGESSHT
+565 SIGATGGESAHT
-577 LVVDEMPS
+577 LAVDEIPS

-603 NAPAWGPG
+603 KNPAWGPG
-611 SKNTAAITGFTGG
+611 SNTTAAITGFTGG
-624 GAAHNNMPPYIKV
+624 GAAHNNMPPYIQV

>member
-9 WGDPIVGS
+9 WGDPIVG
-17 NDTRQG
+17 NKDTRQG

-64 TNVWSAS
+64 TDVWSAS

-87 GWNISNQTKIWD
+87 GWNASNQTKIWD
-99 QTYSYDNLDG
+99 QTYSYDNLNG
-109 NVVVDGQ
+109 NR
-116 VVGQDLNI
+116 DLNI

-129 GIDLLPGGTMYA
+129 GIDMFPDGTMYA

-146 IVSYDANGGS
+146 IVSYNANGGS

-188 ASSTAT
+188 ADQAAT

-202 SYTDNASRILYA
+202 SYTKNDPIILYA

-224 YDANGG
+224 YNANGG

-256 YTFKGWGIS
+256 YTFKGWGTS
-265 ASATSVTY
+265 ASAGSATY
-273 SAGGTYSTDKAIT
+273 SAGGTYSTDEAIT

-305 YRVDGD
+305 YRVNDD

-316 DGTFCACSFA
+316 DGTFCACSFV
-326 WRTNKESANASFS
+326 WRTDKEPANAAFS

-348 TPDKTI
+348 IPDKTI
-354 SLNTTGGAIR
+354 SLSTTSGAIQE
-364 DEILNDS
+364 EILNA
-371 NFNADYSYDIKVTVS
+371 NFSADTSYDIKVTVS

-398 MSTHYVIDFLNGG
+398 MSARYVIDFLNGG

-438 RVNNGLAMYTGTGD
+438 RVNNGLAMYTGAGD
-452 EAIDPDTTLDELIL
+452 DAIDPDTTLDELIL

-471 PVSGK
+471 PISGK
-476 SVYIRTIFHGGKSD
+476 SVYIRTTFHGSKSG
-490 TNDRAQIAI
+490 TSDRAQIAI

-514 SSWSQWYSSALD
+514 KSWSQWYSSALD
-526 PYPVNSIYIS
+526 AYPVNSIYIS

-543 ELFGGTWARIEDRF
+543 ELFGGTWTRIEDRF
-557 LWGCKSAE
+557 LWGCKSTE
-565 SIGDTGGESSHT
+565 SIGATSGESAHT
-577 LVVDEMPS
+577 LAVDEIPS

-611 SKNTAAITGFTGG
+611 SKTTAAITGFTGG
-624 GAAHNNMPPYIKV
+624 GAAHNNMPPYIQV

>member
-1 MAAPIGII
+1 MAAPIGTI

-17 NDTRQG
+17 KDTRQG

-64 TNVWSAS
+64 TDVWSAS

-87 GWNISNQTKIWD
+87 GWNASNQTKIWD
-99 QTYSYDNLDG
+99 QTYSYDNLNG
-109 NVVVDGQ
+109 NR
-116 VVGQDLNI
+116 DLNI
-124 YAKYN
+124 YAKYE
-129 GIDLLPGGTMYA
+129 GIDLLPNGTMYA

-146 IVSYDANGGS
+146 IVSYNANGGS

-178 RTGYIFKGWS
+178 RTGYVFKGWS
-188 ASSTAT
+188 ASQTAT
-194 SASWSAGG
+194 SASWSAGS
-202 SYTDNASRILYA
+202 SYTDNTPRILYA

-224 YDANGG
+224 YNANGG

-238 KTHGQDLT
+238 KTHGRDLT
-246 LSTVVPTRTN
+246 LSTAVPTRTN

-265 ASATSVTY
+265 ASAGSATY

-305 YRVDGD
+305 YRVDKESLIEED
-311 GLEAD
+311 N
-316 DGTFCACSFA
+316 GTSCACSFV
-326 WRTNKESANASFS
+326 WRTDKEPANAVFS
-339 YKRKSDSAW
+339 YKRKTDSIW
-348 TPDKTI
+348 TQDKTI
-354 SLNTTGGAIR
+354 SLNKTDGAIQAVQE
-364 DEILNDS
+364 EILNAEFS
-371 NFNADYSYDIKVTVS
+371 ADTSYDIKVTVS

-438 RVNNGLAMYTGTGD
+438 RVNNGLAMYTGAGND
-452 EAIDPDTTLDELIL
+452 AIDPDTTLDELIL

-476 SVYIRTIFHGGKSD
+476 SVYIRTVFHGSKSG
-490 TNDRAQIAI
+490 TSDRAQIAI

-526 PYPVNSIYIS
+526 SYPVNSIYIS

-543 ELFGGTWARIEDRF
+543 ELFGGTWTRIEDRF
-557 LWGCKSAE
+557 LWGCKSTE
-565 SIGDTGGESSHT
+565 SIGATGGESAHT
-577 LVVDEMPS
+577 LAVDEIPS

-624 GAAHNNMPPYIKV
+624 GAAHNNMPPYIQV

>member
-17 NDTRQG
+17 KDTRQG

-53 DGSNSLYFDIG
+53 DGSNSLYLDIG
-64 TNVWSAS
+64 ADVWSAS
-71 TPRGS
+71 TYVGS

-87 GWNISNQTKIWD
+87 GWNASNQTKIWD
-99 QTYSYDNLDG
+99 QTYSYDNLNG
-109 NVVVDGQ
+109 NR
-116 VVGQDLNI
+116 DLNI
-124 YAKYN
+124 YAKYD
-129 GIDLLPGGTMYA
+129 GIDLLPNGTMYA

-146 IVSYDANGGS
+146 IVSYNANGGS

-188 ASSTAT
+188 AEPTAT

-202 SYTDNASRILYA
+202 SYTDNTPRILYA

-238 KTHGQDLT
+238 KTHGKDLT

-256 YTFKGWGIS
+256 YTFKGWGTS
-265 ASATSVTY
+265 ASAGSATY
-273 SAGGTYSTDKAIT
+273 SAGGTYSIDKAIT

-300 TSFIA
+300 ISFIA
-305 YRVDGD
+305 YRVNDES
-311 GLEAD
+311 LED
-316 DGTFCACSFA
+316 DKGTSCACSIKWKADKSPVSIAFSF
-326 WRTNKESANASFS
+326 KEKSA
-339 YKRKSDSAW
+339 SDW
-348 TPDKTI
+348 TADKT
-354 SLNTTGGAIR
+354 LNDFPGASAITE
-364 DEILNDS
+364 EILINKFS
-371 NFNADYSYDIKVTVS
+371 ADTSYDIKVTVS

-438 RVNNGLAMYTGTGD
+438 RVNNGLAMYTGAGD
-452 EAIDPDTTLDELIL
+452 DAIDPDTTLDELIL

-471 PVSGK
+471 PISGK
-476 SVYIRTIFHGGKSD
+476 SVYVRTIFHGGKSD
-490 TNDRAQIAI
+490 TSDRAQIAI

-514 SSWSQWYSSALD
+514 KSWSQWYSSVLD
-526 PYPVNSIYIS
+526 AYPVNSIYIS

-543 ELFGGTWARIEDRF
+543 ELFGGTWTRIEDRF
-557 LWGCKSAE
+557 LWGCKSTE
-565 SIGDTGGESSHT
+565 SIGATGGESAHT
-577 LVVDEMPS
+577 LAVDEIPS

-624 GAAHNNMPPYIKV
+624 GAAHNNMPPYIQV

>member
-17 NDTRQG
+17 KDTRQG
-23 KIGIYAVATNTDTAA
+23 KIGIYAIATNTDTVA

-53 DGSNSLYFDIG
+53 DGTNNLYFDIG
-64 TNVWSAS
+64 TDVWSAS

-87 GWNISNQTKIWD
+87 GWNASNQTKIWD
-99 QTYSYDNLDG
+99 QTYSYDNLNG
-109 NVVVDGQ
+109 NR
-116 VVGQDLNI
+116 DLNI

-129 GIDLLPGGTMYA
+129 GIDMFPDGTMYA

-146 IVSYDANGGS
+146 IVSYNANGGS
-156 GAPVNQLKHYGKTL
+156 GAPVSQLKYYGKTL

-178 RTGYIFKGWS
+178 RNGYIFKGWS

-202 SYTDNASRILYA
+202 SYTKNAPIILYA

-256 YTFKGWGIS
+256 YTFKGWGAS
-265 ASATSVTY
+265 ASSESATY
-273 SAGGTYSTDKAIT
+273 SAGGTYSTDEAIT

-305 YRVDGD
+305 YRVNDD

-326 WRTNKESANASFS
+326 WRTNKESANAAFS
-339 YKRKSDSAW
+339 YKRKTDSAW
-348 TPDKTI
+348 APDKTI

-364 DEILNDS
+364 DEILNFS
-371 NFNADYSYDIKVTVS
+371 NFDANYSYDIKVTVS

-438 RVNNGLAMYTGTGD
+438 RVNNGLAMYTGAGD
-452 EAIDPDTTLDELIL
+452 NAIDPDTTLDELIL

-476 SVYIRTIFHGGKSD
+476 SVYIRTIFHGGKSS
-490 TNDRAQIAI
+490 TSDRAQIAI

-526 PYPVNSIYIS
+526 SYPVNSIYIS

-557 LWGCKSAE
+557 LWGCKSTE
-565 SIGDTGGESSHT
+565 SIGSTGGESSHT
-577 LVVDEMPS
+577 LIVDEIPS

-624 GAAHNNMPPYIKV
+624 GAAHNNMPPYIQV

>member
-17 NDTRQG
+17 KDTRQG
-23 KIGIYAVATNTDTAA
+23 KIGIYAVAANTDTVA

-64 TNVWSAS
+64 TDVWSAS

-87 GWNISNQTKIWD
+87 GWNASNQTKIWD
-99 QTYSYDNLDG
+99 QTYSYDNLNG
-109 NVVVDGQ
+109 NR
-116 VVGQDLNI
+116 DLNI

-129 GIDLLPGGTMYA
+129 GIDMFPDGTMYA

-146 IVSYDANGGS
+146 IVSYNANGGS

-188 ASSTAT
+188 ASQTAT

-202 SYTDNASRILYA
+202 SYTKNAPIILYA

-224 YDANGG
+224 YNANGG
-230 FGAPGSQI
+230 FGAPESQI

-265 ASATSVTY
+265 ASAESATY
-273 SAGGTYSTDKAIT
+273 SAGGTYSTNEAIT

-305 YRVDGD
+305 YRVNGD

-326 WRTNKESANASFS
+326 WRTNKESVNASFS

-364 DEILNDS
+364 DEILNYS

-438 RVNNGLAMYTGTGD
+438 RVNNGLAMYTGAGD
-452 EAIDPDTTLDELIL
+452 NAIDPDTTLDELIL

-476 SVYIRTIFHGGKSD
+476 SVYIRTVFHGGKSG
-490 TNDRAQIAI
+490 TSDRAQIAI

-526 PYPVNSIYIS
+526 SYPVNSIYIS

-543 ELFGGTWARIEDRF
+543 ELFGGTWTRIEDRF
-557 LWGCKSAE
+557 LWGCKSTE
-565 SIGDTGGESSHT
+565 SIGATGGESAHT
-577 LVVDEMPS
+577 LAVDEIPS

-624 GAAHNNMPPYIKV
+624 GAAHNNMPPYIQV

>member
-17 NDTRQG
+17 KDTRQG
-23 KIGIYAVATNTDTAA
+23 KIGIYAVVTNTDTVT
-38 SVRVQVWFAT
+38 SINVQVWFAT

-53 DGSNSLYFDIG
+53 DGTNNLYFDIG
-64 TNVWSAS
+64 AGVSSAS
-71 TPRGS
+71 TYVGS
-76 ASISHPVSSGE
+76 ASISHPDRNNEWSP
-87 GWNISNQTKIWD
+87 SNQTKIFD
-99 QTYSYDNLDG
+99 KTYSYARLPG
-109 NVVVDGQ
+109 EQ
-116 VVGQDLNI
+116 SCNI

-129 GIDLLPGGTMYA
+129 GIDLLPGGTMYVNTSVTIPALA
-141 STSLI
+141 SYT
-146 IVSYDANGGS
+146 VSYNANGGS
-156 GAPVNQLKHYGKTL
+156 GAPVSQLKYYGKTL

-188 ASSTAT
+188 ASQTAT

-202 SYTDNASRILYA
+202 SYTANDPIILYA

-224 YDANGG
+224 YNANGG

-238 KTHGQDLT
+238 KTHGEDLT

-256 YTFKGWGIS
+256 YTFKGWGTSDS
-265 ASATSVTY
+265 AESATY

-294 YVPPRI
+294 YVSPRI
-300 TSFIA
+300 ISFIA
-305 YRVDGD
+305 YRVNKET
-311 GLEAD
+311 LIED
-316 DGTFCACSFA
+316 DKGTSCACSIKWKADKNPVSIAFSF
-326 WRTNKESANASFS
+326 KEKSA
-339 YKRKSDSAW
+339 SDW
-348 TPDKTI
+348 TADKT
-354 SLNTTGGAIR
+354 LNNFPEASAITE
-364 DEILNDS
+364 EILINEFS
-371 NFNADYSYDIKVTVS
+371 ADTSYDIKVTVS

-417 KAAETENVAEF
+417 KAAETENAAEF

-452 EAIDPDTTLDELIL
+452 DAIDPDTTLDELIL

-471 PVSGK
+471 PISGK
-476 SVYIRTIFHGGKSD
+476 SVYIRTIFHGGKSG
-490 TNDRAQIAI
+490 TSDRAQIAI

-514 SSWSQWYSSALD
+514 KSWSQWYSSALD
-526 PYPVNSIYIS
+526 AYPVNSIYIS

-543 ELFGGTWARIEDRF
+543 ELFGGTWERIEDRF
-557 LWGCKSAE
+557 LWGCKSTE
-565 SIGDTGGESSHT
+565 SIGATGGESSHT
-577 LVVDEMPS
+577 LTVNEMPS
-585 HSHPFISTNEY
+585 HSHPFIDTNEY

-603 NAPAWGPG
+603 NAPAWGPE
-611 SKNTAAITGFTGG
+611 SKTTAAITGFTGG
-624 GAAHNNMPPYIKV
+624 GAAHNNMPPYIQV

>member
-1 MAAPIGII
+1 MAASIRTI

-17 NDTRQG
+17 KDTRQG

-64 TNVWSAS
+64 TDVWSAS

-87 GWNISNQTKIWD
+87 GWNTSNQTKIWD
-99 QTYSYDNLDG
+99 QTYSYDNLNG
-109 NVVVDGQ
+109 NR
-116 VVGQDLNI
+116 DLNI
-124 YAKYN
+124 YAKYE
-129 GIDLLPGGTMYA
+129 GIDLLPNGTMYA

-146 IVSYDANGGS
+146 IVSYNANGGS

-178 RTGYIFKGWS
+178 RTGYVFKGWS
-188 ASSTAT
+188 ASQTAT
-194 SASWSAGG
+194 SASWSAGS
-202 SYTDNASRILYA
+202 SYTDNTPRILYA

-224 YDANGG
+224 YNANGG

-246 LSTVVPTRTN
+246 LSTAVPTRTN
-256 YTFKGWGIS
+256 YTFKGWGTS
-265 ASATSVTY
+265 ASAGSATY

-305 YRVDGD
+305 YRVDKESLIEED
-311 GLEAD
+311 N
-316 DGTFCACSFA
+316 GTSCACSFV
-326 WRTNKESANASFS
+326 WRTDKEPANAVFS
-339 YKRKSDSAW
+339 YKRKTDSIW
-348 TPDKTI
+348 TQDKTI
-354 SLNTTGGAIR
+354 SLNKTDGAIQAVQE
-364 DEILNDS
+364 EILNAEFS
-371 NFNADYSYDIKVTVS
+371 ADTSYDIKVTVS

-417 KAAETENVAEF
+417 KAAEIENVAEF

-476 SVYIRTIFHGGKSD
+476 SVYIRTMFHGGKSD
-490 TNDRAQIAI
+490 TSDRAQIAI

-514 SSWSQWYSSALD
+514 KSWSQWYSSALD
-526 PYPVNSIYIS
+526 AYPVNSIYIS

-543 ELFGGTWARIEDRF
+543 ELFGGTWTRIEDRF
-557 LWGCKSAE
+557 LWGCKSTE
-565 SIGDTGGESSHT
+565 SIGVTGGESAHT
-577 LVVDEMPS
+577 LAVDEIPS

-611 SKNTAAITGFTGG
+611 SKTTAAITGFTGG
-624 GAAHNNMPPYIKV
+624 GAAHNNMPPYIQV

>member
-17 NDTRQG
+17 KDTRQG

-64 TNVWSAS
+64 ADVWSAS

-76 ASISHPVSSGE
+76 VSISHPVSSGE
-87 GWNISNQTKIWD
+87 GWNASNQTKIWD
-99 QTYSYDNLDG
+99 QTYSYDNLNG
-109 NVVVDGQ
+109 NR
-116 VVGQDLNI
+116 DLNI

-129 GIDLLPGGTMYA
+129 GIDMFPGGTMYA

-146 IVSYDANGGS
+146 IVSYNANGGS
-156 GAPVNQLKHYGKTL
+156 GAPVNQLKYYGKTL
-170 TLSSTIPT
+170 TLSSIIPT

-188 ASSTAT
+188 ASQTAT

-202 SYTDNASRILYA
+202 SYTKNDPIILYA

-230 FGAPGSQI
+230 FGAPGSQT
-238 KTHGQDLT
+238 KTHGQNLA

-256 YTFKGWGIS
+256 YNFKGWGTS
-265 ASATSVTY
+265 ASATSATY

-305 YRVDGD
+305 YRVNDD

-326 WRTNKESANASFS
+326 WRTNKESANATFSF
-339 YKRKSDSAW
+339 KKKSDSAW
-348 TPDKTI
+348 TQDKTI
-354 SLNTTGGAIR
+354 SLNTTSGAIR
-364 DEILNDS
+364 EEILNYS

-438 RVNNGLAMYTGTGD
+438 RVNNGLAVYTGTGD

-471 PVSGK
+471 PISGK
-476 SVYIRTIFHGGKSD
+476 SVYIRTTFHGSKSD
-490 TNDRAQIAI
+490 TSDRAQIAI

-526 PYPVNSIYIS
+526 SYPVNSIYIS

-543 ELFGGTWARIEDRF
+543 ELFGGTWTRIEDRF
-557 LWGCKSAE
+557 LWGCKSTE
-565 SIGDTGGESSHT
+565 SIGATGGESAHT
-577 LVVDEMPS
+577 LAVDEIPS

-603 NAPAWGPG
+603 KNPAWGPG
-611 SKNTAAITGFTGG
+611 SNTTAAITGFTGG
-624 GAAHNNMPPYIKV
+624 GAAHNNMPPYIQV

>member
-17 NDTRQG
+17 KDTRQG
-23 KIGIYAVATNTDTAA
+23 KIGIYAVATNTDTVA

-64 TNVWSAS
+64 TDVWSAS

-87 GWNISNQTKIWD
+87 GWNASNQTKIWD
-99 QTYSYDNLDG
+99 QTYSYDNLNG
-109 NVVVDGQ
+109 NR
-116 VVGQDLNI
+116 DLNI

-129 GIDLLPGGTMYA
+129 GIDMFPDGTMYA

-146 IVSYDANGGS
+146 IVSYNANGGS

-188 ASSTAT
+188 ASQTAT

-202 SYTDNASRILYA
+202 SYTKNAPIILYA

-230 FGAPGSQI
+230 FGAPGSQT

-256 YTFKGWGIS
+256 YNFKGWGTS
-265 ASATSVTY
+265 ASATSATY
-273 SAGGTYSTDKAIT
+273 SAGGTYSTDEAIT
-286 LYAVWELA
+286 LYAIWELA

-305 YRVDGD
+305 YRVNGD

-326 WRTNKESANASFS
+326 WRTNKESANAAFS
-339 YKRKSDSAW
+339 YKRKTDSVW

-354 SLNTTGGAIR
+354 SLNTTSGAIR
-364 DEILNDS
+364 DEILNFS

-476 SVYIRTIFHGGKSD
+476 SVYIRTAFHGGKSG
-490 TNDRAQIAI
+490 TSDRAQIAI

-514 SSWSQWYSSALD
+514 SSWSQWYNSALD
-526 PYPVNSIYIS
+526 AYPVNSIYIS

-557 LWGCKSAE
+557 LWGCKSTE

-585 HSHPFISTNEY
+585 HSHPFIDTKEY
-596 SSTSGGW
+596 STTSGGW

-611 SKNTAAITGFTGG
+611 SKTTAAITGFTGG

>member
-9 WGDPIVGS
+9 WGDPIVG
-17 NDTRQG
+17 NKDTRQG

-64 TNVWSAS
+64 ADVWSAS

-76 ASISHPVSSGE
+76 VSISHPVSSGE
-87 GWNISNQTKIWD
+87 GWNASNQTKIWD
-99 QTYSYDNLDG
+99 QTYSYDNLNG
-109 NVVVDGQ
+109 NR
-116 VVGQDLNI
+116 DLNI

-129 GIDLLPGGTMYA
+129 GIDMFPDGTMYA

-146 IVSYDANGGS
+146 IVSYNANGGS
-156 GAPVNQLKHYGKTL
+156 GAPVNQLKYYGKTL
-170 TLSSTIPT
+170 TLSSIIPT

-188 ASSTAT
+188 ASQTAT

-202 SYTDNASRILYA
+202 SYTKNDPIILYA

-224 YDANGG
+224 YNANGG
-230 FGAPGSQI
+230 FGAPESQI
-238 KTHGQDLT
+238 KTHGRDLT

-256 YTFKGWGIS
+256 YTFKGWSTS
-265 ASATSVTY
+265 ASATSATY
-273 SAGGTYSTDKAIT
+273 SAGGTYSTDEAIT

-305 YRVDGD
+305 YRVDKESLIEED
-311 GLEAD
+311 N
-316 DGTFCACSFA
+316 GTSCACSFV
-326 WRTNKESANASFS
+326 WRTDKEPANAVFS
-339 YKRKSDSAW
+339 YKRKTDSIW
-348 TPDKTI
+348 TQDKTI
-354 SLNTTGGAIR
+354 SLNKTDGAIQAVQE
-364 DEILNDS
+364 EILNAEFS
-371 NFNADYSYDIKVTVS
+371 ADTSYDIKVTVS

-417 KAAETENVAEF
+417 KAAEIENVAEF

-438 RVNNGLAMYTGTGD
+438 RVNNGLAMYTGAGGD
-452 EAIDPDTTLDELIL
+452 AIDPDTTLDELIL

-471 PVSGK
+471 PISGK
-476 SVYIRTIFHGGKSD
+476 SVYIRTVFNGSKSD
-490 TNDRAQIAI
+490 TSDRAQIAI

-514 SSWSQWYSSALD
+514 KSWSQWYSSALD

-543 ELFGGTWARIEDRF
+543 ELFGGTWTRIEDRF
-557 LWGCKSAE
+557 LWGCKSTE
-565 SIGDTGGESSHT
+565 SIGATSGESAHT
-577 LVVDEMPS
+577 LAVDEIPS

-611 SKNTAAITGFTGG
+611 SKTTAAITGFTGG
-624 GAAHNNMPPYIKV
+624 GAAHNNMPPYIQV

>member
-9 WGDPIVGS
+9 WGDPIVGKKNTS
-17 NDTRQG
+17 QG

-64 TNVWSAS
+64 ADVWSAS
-71 TPRGS
+71 TYVAS

-87 GWNISNQTKIWD
+87 GWNASNQTKIWD
-99 QTYSYDNLDG
+99 QTYSYDNLNG
-109 NVVVDGQ
+109 NR
-116 VVGQDLNI
+116 DLNI

-129 GIDLLPGGTMYA
+129 GIDLLPNGTMYA

-188 ASSTAT
+188 AEPTAT
-194 SASWSAGG
+194 SASWSAGS
-202 SYTDNASRILYA
+202 SYTDNTPRILYA

-224 YDANGG
+224 YNANGG

-256 YTFKGWGIS
+256 YTFKGWATS
-265 ASATSVTY
+265 ASAESATY

-300 TSFIA
+300 IDFIA
-305 YRVDGD
+305 YRVNGD
-311 GLEAD
+311 GFEVD
-316 DGTFCACSFA
+316 DGTFCACSIKWKTDKKPASIEFSF
-326 WRTNKESANASFS
+326 KEKTASN
-339 YKRKSDSAW
+339 W
-348 TPDKTI
+348 TV
-354 SLNTTGGAIR
+354 GATLSGLIEE
-364 DEILNDS
+364 DPIQAEILNNES
-371 NFNADYSYDIKVTVS
+371 GFSADTSYDIKVTVS

-398 MSTHYVIDFLNGG
+398 MSAHYVIDFLNGG

-452 EAIDPDTTLDELIL
+452 DAIDPDTTLDELIL

-471 PVSGK
+471 PISGK
-476 SVYIRTIFHGGKSD
+476 SVYVRTVFHGGKSD
-490 TNDRAQIAI
+490 TSDRAQIAI

-526 PYPVNSIYIS
+526 SYPVNSIYIS

-543 ELFGGTWARIEDRF
+543 ELFGGTWTRIEDRF
-557 LWGCKSAE
+557 LWGCKSTE
-565 SIGDTGGESSHT
+565 SIGATGGESSHT
-577 LVVDEMPS
+577 LAVDEIPS

-624 GAAHNNMPPYIKV
+624 GAAHNNMPPYIQV

>member
-17 NDTRQG
+17 KDTRQG
-23 KIGIYAVATNTDTAA
+23 KIGIYAVATNTDTVA

-64 TNVWSAS
+64 TDVWSAS

-87 GWNISNQTKIWD
+87 GWNASNQTKIWD
-99 QTYSYDNLDG
+99 QTYSYDNLNG
-109 NVVVDGQ
+109 NR
-116 VVGQDLNI
+116 DLNI

-129 GIDLLPGGTMYA
+129 GIDMFPDGTMYA

-146 IVSYDANGGS
+146 IVSYNANGGS

-188 ASSTAT
+188 ASQTAT
-194 SASWSAGG
+194 SASWSAGS
-202 SYTDNASRILYA
+202 SYTKNAPIILYA

-230 FGAPGSQI
+230 FGAPGSQT

-256 YTFKGWGIS
+256 YNFKGWGTS
-265 ASATSVTY
+265 ASATSATY
-273 SAGGTYSTDKAIT
+273 SAGGTYSTDEAIT
-286 LYAVWELA
+286 LYAIWELA

-305 YRVDGD
+305 YRVNGD

-326 WRTNKESANASFS
+326 WRTNKESANAAFS
-339 YKRKSDSAW
+339 YKRKTDSVW
-348 TPDKTI
+348 TQDKTI
-354 SLNTTGGAIR
+354 SLNKTDEGIQAVR
-364 DEILNDS
+364 EEILNFS

-476 SVYIRTIFHGGKSD
+476 SVYIRTIFHGGKSG
-490 TNDRAQIAI
+490 TSDRAQIAI

-514 SSWSQWYSSALD
+514 SSWSQWYNSALD
-526 PYPVNSIYIS
+526 AYPVNSIYIS

-543 ELFGGTWARIEDRF
+543 ELFGGTWTRIEDRF
-557 LWGCKSAE
+557 LWGCKSTE
-565 SIGDTGGESSHT
+565 SIGAIGGESSHT
-577 LVVDEMPS
+577 LAVDEIPS

-596 SSTSGGW
+596 SPTSGGW
-603 NAPAWGPG
+603 KNPAWGPG
-611 SKNTAAITGFTGG
+611 SNTTAAITGFTGG
-624 GAAHNNMPPYIKV
+624 GAAHNNMPPYIQV

>member
-17 NDTRQG
+17 KDTRQG

-76 ASISHPVSSGE
+76 VSISHPVSSGE

-256 YTFKGWGIS
+256 YTFKGWGTS
-265 ASATSVTY
+265 ASAGSATY
-273 SAGGTYSTDKAIT
+273 SAGGTYSTDEAIT

-305 YRVDGD
+305 YRVNGD

-354 SLNTTGGAIR
+354 SLNTTGGAIQE
-364 DEILNDS
+364 EILNDEFS
-371 NFNADYSYDIKVTVS
+371 ADTSYDIKVTVS

-438 RVNNGLAMYTGTGD
+438 RVNNGLAMYTGDGD
-452 EAIDPDTTLDELIL
+452 IAIDPDTTLDELIL

-476 SVYIRTIFHGGKSD
+476 SVYIRTVFHGGKSG
-490 TNDRAQIAI
+490 TSDRAQIAI

-514 SSWSQWYSSALD
+514 ESWSQWYSSALD
-526 PYPVNSIYIS
+526 AYPVNSIYIS

-543 ELFGGTWARIEDRF
+543 ELFGGTWTRIEDRF

-565 SIGDTGGESSHT
+565 SIGATGGESAHT
-577 LVVDEMPS
+577 LAVDEIPS

-603 NAPAWGPG
+603 KNPAWGPG
-611 SKNTAAITGFTGG
+611 SNTTAAITGFTGG
-624 GAAHNNMPPYIKV
+624 GAAHNNMPPYIQV

>member
-9 WGDPIVGS
+9 WGDPIVGKKNTS
-17 NDTRQG
+17 QG

-53 DGSNSLYFDIG
+53 DGSNSLYLDIG
-64 TNVWSAS
+64 ADVWSAS
-71 TPRGS
+71 TYVGS

-87 GWNISNQTKIWD
+87 GWNASNQTKIWD
-99 QTYSYDNLDG
+99 QTYSYDNLNG
-109 NVVVDGQ
+109 NR
-116 VVGQDLNI
+116 DLNI
-124 YAKYN
+124 YAKYTD
-129 GIDLLPGGTMYA
+129 IDLLPDGTMYV

-188 ASSTAT
+188 AEPTAT
-194 SASWSAGG
+194 SASWSAGS
-202 SYTDNASRILYA
+202 SYTDNTPRILYA
-214 VWEAVTYTVS
+214 VWEAITYTVS
-224 YDANGG
+224 YNANGG

-256 YTFKGWGIS
+256 YTFKGWATS
-265 ASATSVTY
+265 ASAGSATY

-300 TSFIA
+300 IDFIA
-305 YRVDGD
+305 YRVNGD
-311 GLEAD
+311 GFEVD
-316 DGTFCACSFA
+316 DGTFCACSIKWKTDKKPASIEFSF
-326 WRTNKESANASFS
+326 KEKTASN
-339 YKRKSDSAW
+339 W
-348 TPDKTI
+348 TVGAT
-354 SLNTTGGAIR
+354 LNDLIEEDPIQA
-364 DEILNDS
+364 EILNNES
-371 NFNADYSYDIKVTVS
+371 GFSADTSYDIKVTVS

-398 MSTHYVIDFLNGG
+398 MSAHYVIDFLNGG

-476 SVYIRTIFHGGKSD
+476 SVYIRTVFHGGKSG
-490 TNDRAQIAI
+490 TSDRAQIAI

-514 SSWSQWYSSALD
+514 SSWSQWYNSALD
-526 PYPVNSIYIS
+526 AYPVNSIYIS

-543 ELFGGTWARIEDRF
+543 ELFGGTWTRIEDRF
-557 LWGCKSAE
+557 LWGCKSTE
-565 SIGDTGGESSHT
+565 SIGATGGESSHT

-585 HSHPFISTNEY
+585 HSHPFIDTKEY
-596 SSTSGGW
+596 STTSGGW

-611 SKNTAAITGFTGG
+611 SKTTAAITGFTGG
-624 GAAHNNMPPYIKV
+624 GAAHNNMPPYILV

>member
-17 NDTRQG
+17 KDTRQG

-64 TNVWSAS
+64 TDVWSAS

-87 GWNISNQTKIWD
+87 GWNASNQTKIWD
-99 QTYSYDNLDG
+99 QTYSYDNLNG
-109 NVVVDGQ
+109 NR
-116 VVGQDLNI
+116 DLNI

-129 GIDLLPGGTMYA
+129 GIDMFPDGTMYA

-146 IVSYDANGGS
+146 IVSYNANGGS

-188 ASSTAT
+188 ADPGAT

-202 SYTDNASRILYA
+202 SYTKNAPIILYA

-224 YDANGG
+224 YNANGG

-256 YTFKGWGIS
+256 YTFKGWGDS
-265 ASATSVTY
+265 ASAGSATY

-305 YRVDGD
+305 YRVNKETS
-311 GLEAD
+311 LED
-316 DGTFCACSFA
+316 DKGTSCACSIRWKADKSPVSIAFSF
-326 WRTNKESANASFS
+326 KEKSA
-339 YKRKSDSAW
+339 SDW
-348 TPDKTI
+348 TADKT
-354 SLNTTGGAIR
+354 LNNIPESYATTE
-364 DEILNDS
+364 EILINEFS
-371 NFNADYSYDIKVTVS
+371 ADTSYDIKVTVS

-471 PVSGK
+471 PISGK
-476 SVYIRTIFHGGKSD
+476 SVYIRTVFHGGKSG
-490 TNDRAQIAI
+490 TSDRAQIAI

-514 SSWSQWYSSALD
+514 SSWSQWYNSALD
-526 PYPVNSIYIS
+526 AYPVNSIYIS

-557 LWGCKSAE
+557 LWGCKSTE
-565 SIGDTGGESSHT
+565 SIGATGGESSHT

-624 GAAHNNMPPYIKV
+624 GAAHNNMPPYIQV

>member
-1 MAAPIGII
+1 MAAPIGTI

-17 NDTRQG
+17 NNTRQG

-178 RTGYIFKGWS
+178 RTGYFFKGWS

-256 YTFKGWGIS
+256 YTFKGWDTS
-265 ASATSVTY
+265 ASAGSATY
-273 SAGGTYSTDKAIT
+273 SAGGTYSNDETIT

-294 YVPPRI
+294 YAPPRI

-305 YRVDGD
+305 YRVNDD
-311 GLEAD
+311 WLEAD
-316 DGTFCACSFA
+316 DGTLCSCSFV
-326 WRTNKESANASFS
+326 WRTDKEPANAAFS
-339 YKRKSDSAW
+339 YKRKTDSVW

-364 DEILNDS
+364 EEILNYS

-438 RVNNGLAMYTGTGD
+438 RVNNGLAMYTGAGD
-452 EAIDPDTTLDELIL
+452 GAIDPDTTLDELIL

-471 PVSGK
+471 PISGK
-476 SVYIRTIFHGGKSD
+476 SVYIRTVFHGGKSG
-490 TNDRAQIAI
+490 TSDRAQIAI

-543 ELFGGTWARIEDRF
+543 ELFGGTWTRIEDRF
-557 LWGCKSAE
+557 LWGCKSTE

>member
-17 NDTRQG
+17 KDTSQG

-64 TNVWSAS
+64 TDVWSAS

-76 ASISHPVSSGE
+76 VSISHPVSSGE
-87 GWNISNQTKIWD
+87 GWNASNQTKLWD

-109 NVVVDGQ
+109 N
-116 VVGQDLNI
+116 QDLNI
-124 YAKYN
+124 YAKYE

-146 IVSYDANGGS
+146 VVSYNANGGS

-170 TLSSTIPT
+170 TLSNTIPT
-178 RTGYIFKGWS
+178 RNGYIFKGWS
-188 ASSTAT
+188 ASSKAT

-202 SYTDNASRILYA
+202 SYADNQFRTLYA

-230 FGAPGSQI
+230 FGAPGSQT
-238 KTHGQDLT
+238 KTYGEDLT

-256 YTFKGWGIS
+256 YTFKGWGTS
-265 ASATSVTY
+265 ASAASVTY
-273 SAGGTYSTDKAIT
+273 SAGGTYSTDEAIT

-305 YRVDGD
+305 YRVNDD
-311 GLEAD
+311 WLEAD
-316 DGTFCACSFA
+316 DGTLCACSFV
-326 WRTNKESANASFS
+326 WRTDKEPANATFS
-339 YKRKSDSAW
+339 YKRKTDSVW
-348 TPDKTI
+348 TQDKTI
-354 SLNTTGGAIR
+354 SLNKTDAANQVVQE
-364 DEILNDS
+364 EILNAEFS
-371 NFNADYSYDIKVTVS
+371 ADISYDIKVTVS

-438 RVNNGLAMYTGTGD
+438 RVNNGLAMYTGSGD
-452 EAIDPDTTLDELIL
+452 DAIDPDTTLDELIL

-471 PVSGK
+471 PISGK

-490 TNDRAQIAI
+490 TIDRAQIAI

-514 SSWSQWYSSALD
+514 KSWSQWYSSALD
-526 PYPVNSIYIS
+526 AYPVNSIYIS

-543 ELFGGTWARIEDRF
+543 ELFGGTWERIEDRF
-557 LWGCKSAE
+557 LWGCKSTE
-565 SIGDTGGESSHT
+565 SIGATGGESSHT
-577 LVVDEMPS
+577 LAVNEMPS
-585 HSHPFISTNEY
+585 HSHPVIDTKEY
-596 SSTSGGW
+596 STTSGGW

-611 SKNTAAITGFTGG
+611 SKTTAAITGFTGG
-624 GAAHNNMPPYIKV
+624 GAAHNNMPPYIQV